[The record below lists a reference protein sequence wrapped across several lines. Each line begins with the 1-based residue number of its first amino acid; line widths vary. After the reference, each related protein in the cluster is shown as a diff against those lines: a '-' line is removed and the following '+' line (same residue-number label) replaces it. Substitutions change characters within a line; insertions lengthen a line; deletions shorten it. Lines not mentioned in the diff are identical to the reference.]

1 MHKLPVKE
9 TVRAYFGGLQVPIIV
24 DIDADIVDVIV
35 AQMLFDEEASKT
47 TVTNA
52 LKAFELKESTDDNG
66 SLKMWY
72 SVMLKNSLQFYCIV
86 DYLSVGCSFRQ
97 SAEIDMAT
105 RERTRIASMG
115 SLNQG
120 TIAKYARVCC
130 AMNYMELK
138 MLLSEDCWTFS
149 VALDMSNHQA
159 TGYLDIRVR
168 VYTKGKIQ
176 NYHVVSLPINGAHT
190 AANMFETFEKF
201 FDVLCPS
208 WRNKVLSCASD
219 GEAKMTG

>member
-24 DIDADIVDVIV
+24 DIDADIVDVIF

-176 NYHVVSLPINGAHT
+176 TTMLSPCQSMVLTLQLTCLRLSRSFLMFYAHLG
-190 AANMFETFEKF
+190 ETKF
-201 FDVLCPS
+201 FHVQAMV
-208 WRNKVLSCASD
+208 RQR
-219 GEAKMTG
+219 